1 MTLARRGSAD
11 TQRRIGHG
19 AGAGPTLLFDEDTLG
34 SPIGWAAGS
43 MAYQMAETTLTVT
56 QRINFGPMIV
66 LLPEQTLPK
75 MRTVPPE
82 F

>member
-1 MTLARRGSAD
+1 
-11 TQRRIGHG
+11 
-19 AGAGPTLLFDEDTLG
+19 
-34 SPIGWAAGS
+34 

-75 MRTVPPE
+75 MPYGTAGILNR
-82 F
+82 